1 MLSPSIQSIRQQGEK
16 HMSRSRRTS
25 RSISTKSWAGRD
37 VSKYPIA
44 RAVALPRP
52 TPRVDLRLFEDR
64 RTFHPDFI
72 RPAFSLPRASSRL
85 IVGKGIL
92 VGRPNTNVS
101 RSDTVRSALRGSI
114 PHQVGFEV
122 PKDVV
127 ICLRR
132 KRRREIMHALGKAGR
147 GGIGR
152 GRKRHTNH
160 FSEISC

>member
-1 MLSPSIQSIRQQGEK
+1 
-16 HMSRSRRTS
+16 MSRSRRTS

-37 VSKYPIA
+37 VVTHPIA
-44 RAVALPRP
+44 RQVRLPRP
-52 TPRVDLRLFEDR
+52 ARIDLRLFEDR
-64 RTFHPDFI
+64 RTFHPDLF
-72 RPAFSLPRASSRL
+72 RPAFALPRSSSRL
-85 IVGKGIL
+85 VVGKGIV

-101 RSDTVRSALRGSI
+101 RSDSFRSSLRGTL
-114 PHQVGFEV
+114 PHTVGFEV

-152 GRKRHTNH
+152 GRKRHTND
-160 FSEISC
+160 FSQISC